1 MMNPLADLY
10 TIGLELLLPVLV
22 LMLGALVLG
31 TLIGYWNSPVP
42 QNTTRL
48 LHTELELLR
57 KKLADAE
64 DKVAVSGSIMSQRLA
79 AREEEVIAERRAL
92 EQQITSLNAQVTSL
106 KMALVAARRTVP
118 AASDVSAMRH
128 AERIAADPALLAR
141 ISDLERVVARVPAL
155 LKEVDDLR
163 RLLASEQ
170 ADASPAQTRPAA
182 KATPS
187 TNYTAL
193 SKTFGKR
200 IAKDDLK
207 MVEGI
212 GPKIAEHLGKHGL
225 KTWGDVASAKPEQL
239 KQVLSE
245 AGDRF
250 QLHDPSS
257 WPKQCRL
264 MVEDRWEELRKY
276 QRKLSSAR

>member
-1 MMNPLADLY
+1 MINPLADLY

-57 KKLADAE
+57 KKLADTE

-79 AREEEVIAERRAL
+79 AREEEVLAERRAF

-118 AASDVSAMRH
+118 AAPHVSATRH
-128 AERIAADPALLAR
+128 VDRIAADPADLAR
-141 ISDLERVVARVPAL
+141 IADLERVVARVPAL
-155 LKEVDDLR
+155 LQEVDDLR
-163 RLLASEQ
+163 RLLAAEQ
-170 ADASPAQTRPAA
+170 TDASPVAIKPPL
-182 KATPS
+182 KTPS
-187 TNYTAL
+187 PAKYSAL

-212 GPKIAEHLGKHGL
+212 GPKIAEHLGKHGM
-225 KTWGDVASAKPEQL
+225 KTWSDVATAKPEQL
-239 KQVLSE
+239 KQLLSE